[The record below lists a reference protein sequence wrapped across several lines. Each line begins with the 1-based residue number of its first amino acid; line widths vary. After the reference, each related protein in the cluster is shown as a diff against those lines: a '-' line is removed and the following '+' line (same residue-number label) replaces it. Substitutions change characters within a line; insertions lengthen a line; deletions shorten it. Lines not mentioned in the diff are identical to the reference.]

1 MADAKEGT
9 AILEIR
15 KARIFGNPEPW
26 QKEKEKDKVNEM
38 GGSVNWF

>member
-1 MADAKEGT
+1 MAHTKEGT

-15 KARIFGNPEPW
+15 NAQTFCNPEPQ

-38 GGSVNWF
+38 GRRVNWF